1 MSKTVV
7 LFAGGDALGDVEL
20 WETNGTAAGTVEIT
34 RGFEAGTGGLNPSFI
49 TAYGGEAL
57 FDGVNATGSFGLWAT
72 NGTASGTHQIT
83 GIKGSNPGGLH
94 PMYMHSFNGEVLF
107 RGLAGVLGDDVPGLW
122 VTKGTAAS
130 TVEIGGAANAG
141 IHNVFAASCPA
152 TRTSPTSTVLCISP
166 AKTPREIWVSGE
178 PIARRAARSNS
189 IRSRARSRS
198 ARPAAT
204 SSPAT

>member
-83 GIKGSNPGGLH
+83 GIKGANPGGLH
-94 PMYMHSFNGEVLF
+94 PWTCTPTMAKCCFAVW
-107 RGLAGVLGDDVPGLW
+107 PG
-122 VTKGTAAS
+122 
-130 TVEIGGAANAG
+130 
-141 IHNVFAASCPA
+141 C
-152 TRTSPTSTVLCISP
+152 
-166 AKTPREIWVSGE
+166 
-178 PIARRAARSNS
+178 
-189 IRSRARSRS
+189 
-198 ARPAAT
+198 
-204 SSPAT
+204 